1 MFEFLLGS
9 EPNTAE
15 TGPIEPLV
23 DGKTHTITLT
33 QANGIV
39 ENAKYTGLI
48 GSEESMSPISFR
60 KFVSLLQ
67 PKDHCHVHI
76 LYFWLHLAVPQNL
89 GRPVVVYRAILH
101 ILQQ

>member
-15 TGPIEPLV
+15 TGPIEPVV

-33 QANGIV
+33 QANNIV

-48 GSEESMSPISFR
+48 GSEGSIAMSPISFR
-60 KFVSLLQ
+60 KYISLVQ
-67 PKDHCHVHI
+67 PKDHSYT
-76 LYFWLHLAVPQNL
+76 LFLGAQKHLAVPIH
-89 GRPVVVYRAILH
+89 R
-101 ILQQ
+101 